1 MLQSKLASGIR
12 LLQHNGEE
20 KLARQRPGY
29 NEHSFF
35 LLKTK
40 RSSVKDELPKPMEHT
55 GDNSKNVLSEE
66 IFAFDTTFDLSDDV
80 LANTPVPENT
90 LTSNINN
97 FCANSVFNNC
107 TVDFCHEKK

>member
-29 NEHSFF
+29 NERSFF

-40 RSSVKDELPKPMEHT
+40 RKEVR
-55 GDNSKNVLSEE
+55 
-66 IFAFDTTFDLSDDV
+66 
-80 LANTPVPENT
+80 
-90 LTSNINN
+90 
-97 FCANSVFNNC
+97 
-107 TVDFCHEKK
+107 